1 LAVNPPPAGHR
12 SDRGLRA
19 KVALGRIHAGQTVS
33 IAVSD
38 TTLAI
43 ELDDVETRVVC
54 RTTTKPV
61 RNIKANQPWKVPSI
75 S

>member
-1 LAVNPPPAGHR
+1 VIVVCGQ
-12 SDRGLRA
+12 

-43 ELDDVETRVVC
+43 ELDDAETRVAR

-61 RNIKANQPWKVPSI
+61 RNIKAGRPWKVPSV